1 MWQDFG
7 HLNGEAQRILHGL
20 LNLPGGQPALA
31 VVLLHHGIT
40 TAVEAVRDGV
50 AVRQTEIVL
59 PVGQQQV
66 GGLRAHLGN
75 QQIRVRLR
83 QLQAGTEAPEQ

>member
-1 MWQDFG
+1 MRQDFG

-20 LNLPGGQPALA
+20 LNLPGGQAALA
-31 VVLLHHGIT
+31 VILLHHGIT
-40 TAVEAVRDGV
+40 TAVEAIRDSV
-50 AVRQTEIVL
+50 TVRQSEIVF
-59 PVGQQQV
+59 PVGQQQLS
-66 GGLRAHLGN
+66 GLRAHLGD